1 MGENGLAA
9 MKKTTTC
16 YADGCD
22 EVIPRNMLMCRPHWR
37 RVPARLRADVLE
49 AYRGGSAGEW
59 LDAAEAAKESLKPIA
74 GERP

>member
-1 MGENGLAA
+1 
-9 MKKTTTC
+9 MKRTTTC

-37 RVPARLRADVLE
+37 RVPAHLRQAVWTG
-49 AYRGGSAGEW
+49 YRSGGAGEW